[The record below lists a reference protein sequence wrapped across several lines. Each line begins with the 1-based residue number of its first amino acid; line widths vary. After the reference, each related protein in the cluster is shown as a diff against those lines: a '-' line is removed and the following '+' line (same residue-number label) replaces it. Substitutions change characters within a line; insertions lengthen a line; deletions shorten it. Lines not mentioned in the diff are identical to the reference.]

1 MFPSTVFNSRVL
13 FPSIRPSK
21 CFPLPFSGV
30 RHTSCPFSV
39 RTEACLISFSS
50 LAFSFLFSF
59 PLLSATNRFFFSSF
73 HFSPGKRLPA
83 ASRVLQTNLPFSSL
97 GCSPASHLSSFF
109 FRVRFLSLLEHD
121 LLVRHVRVDVFRGH
135 RREVYRHE
143 MHVANFRVDERA
155 VLHPVHVVERYHS

>member
-50 LAFSFLFSF
+50 LAFSFLFFF
-59 PLLSATNRFFFSSF
+59 PLLSATKRFFFSSF

-83 ASRVLQTNLPFSSL
+83 ASRVLQTNRPFSSL
-97 GCSPASHLSSFF
+97 GWSLSSKERLSPPGSFF
-109 FRVRFLSLLEHD
+109 FRPVPLLHGE
-121 LLVRHVRVDVFRGH
+121 LLVGHVGCDIF
-135 RREVYRHE
+135 RREWC
-143 MHVANFRVDERA
+143 
-155 VLHPVHVVERYHS
+155 